1 MIVRYPADSRI
12 RPGSVCEQVISAVDV
27 LPTMLA
33 ENGAS
38 IPENLDGM
46 NMLPLLAAKENKVPR
61 TLYWCTDY
69 TSAILDGDEKYLLV
83 PDRAPQL
90 YNVVKDYQEMN
101 DLYPQHMEK
110 AALWPQTGYFI

>member
-1 MIVRYPADSRI
+1 
-12 RPGSVCEQVISAVDV
+12 
-27 LPTMLA
+27 MLA

-83 PDRAPQL
+83 PDRVPS
-90 YNVVKDYQEMN
+90 
-101 DLYPQHMEK
+101 
-110 AALWPQTGYFI
+110 